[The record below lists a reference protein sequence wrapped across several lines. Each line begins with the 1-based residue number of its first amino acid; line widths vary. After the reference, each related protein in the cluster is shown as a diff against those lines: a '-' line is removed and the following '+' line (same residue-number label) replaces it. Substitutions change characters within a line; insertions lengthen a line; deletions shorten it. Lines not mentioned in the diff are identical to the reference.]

1 MKLSHLPLLLAATA
15 LLAADGAEKRIEW
28 PGISRPMLIP
38 AEKSQRS
45 AGPAAPYRFDG
56 ETKLAF
62 PFRERNAFTVRA
74 QLRFPEKFRG
84 TVLSFHTPRD
94 GRRGIEIGF
103 SGGRFFQLDGDRFAG
118 QISAGKRDTI
128 VSFVDPESAPM
139 LCPGTVYDF
148 IVRFEPERALR
159 LLVADPQQKRVL
171 LRRTLPCP
179 KVSQLAAEAGN
190 GRLAFGGRIGV
201 PAAEQFP
208 VPPGT
213 ELCKVTAWR
222 GALND
227 AELSTELGYPVH
239 REQPLAPGASWNESI
254 SYRDPLSGLTVR
266 QLTTE
271 GLYNQGPTVHP
282 LTAFAGGSETV
293 IFATVRQGRSAV
305 MSGDLRSG
313 RITAHFLCGKLPTYD
328 EINPRNWPKS
338 RARYEGINLAASPHH
353 RKVALISAGTLHL
366 IDLDTHQATAIVKPE
381 SDPSRWMTT
390 PVFAA
395 DGKSLAFPAGVKGIA
410 PNDFSRNPITY
421 FHCTPDGKLTKLY
434 FHPWGQTHIFPN
446 PVDPDLWI
454 IKCGR
459 PAFRSPEREPV
470 LRQPDCFI
478 LNSRTGKLTPL
489 LPRNGY
495 KNITHLAWN
504 HRGDRIVYH
513 GSAAGGGGFMG
524 AMCNDGKTVLWE
536 HLFPQWS
543 HRRNGL
549 NHIAADTVD
558 DLIFDDGMAVPGQLS
573 LIDYRNA
580 GQEGKPRILPVA
592 RWRNQWNVLPGQL
605 THPHPAVSP
614 DGRTLVFYG
623 CRDSRVHLYAVDLTP
638 LREKLK
644 AERPAASAGQQ
655 RDQF

>member
-1 MKLSHLPLLLAATA
+1 MKQILPISLLLAAAA
-15 LLAADGAEKRIEW
+15 LLPADGAEKLIAW
-28 PGISRPMLIP
+28 PGTSHPVLVT
-38 AEKSQRS
+38 ADETHRS
-45 AGPAAPYRFDG
+45 TETAAPYRFDG
-56 ETKLAF
+56 KTKFAF

-74 QLRFPEKFRG
+74 QLRFPERFRG
-84 TVLSFHTPRD
+84 AVLSFHTPRD
-94 GRRGIEIGF
+94 GRRGVEIGF
-103 SGGRFFQLDGDRFAG
+103 SGGKFFQLDGERLAG
-118 QISAGKRDTI
+118 QISGGRRDTI
-128 VSFVDPESAPM
+128 ASFADPESAPM
-139 LCPGTVYDF
+139 LRPGTAYDF
-148 IVRFEPERALR
+148 IVRFEPERVLQ
-159 LLVADPQQKRVL
+159 LLVADPEQKRVL

-179 KVSQLAAEAGN
+179 KVSQLVAGAGN
-190 GRLAFGGRIGV
+190 GLLAIGGRIGV

-208 VPPGT
+208 VPAGT
-213 ELCKVTAWR
+213 ELRRVSAWR

-227 AELSTELGYPVH
+227 AELAAELGYPVR
-239 REQPLAPGASWNESI
+239 REQPLAPGASWDESI
-254 SYRDPLSGLTVR
+254 TYTDPLSGLTVR

-282 LTAFAGGSETV
+282 LTAFAGGAETV

-305 MSGDLRSG
+305 MSGDLRTG
-313 RITAHFLCGKLPTYD
+313 RITAHFLSGELPTYD
-328 EINPRNWPKS
+328 EVNPSNWTKS
-338 RARYEGINLAASPHH
+338 RIRYEGINLAASPHH
-353 RKVALISAGTLHL
+353 RKVALIAAGTLFL

-381 SDPSRWMTT
+381 SDPNRWMTT

-421 FHCTPDGKLTKLY
+421 FHCTFDGKLTKLY

-489 LPRNGY
+489 LPRNDY

-524 AMCNDGKTVLWE
+524 AMQNDGKTILWE
-536 HLFPQWS
+536 HIFPEWN

-558 DLIFDDGMAVPGQLS
+558 DLIFDDGMAVPGQCS

-580 GQEGKPRILPVA
+580 GKDGKPRIYPVA
-592 RWRNQWNVLPGQL
+592 RWSNQWNALRGQL
-605 THPHPAVSP
+605 PHPHPAVSP
-614 DGRTLVFYG
+614 DGRYLVFYG

-644 AERPAASAGQQ
+644 GNR
-655 RDQF
+655 